1 MSGTTIRTLI
11 RNYLLIII
19 GTALMAFAI
28 ASVLEPASLVTGGF
42 SGIAIIVKQ
51 YTGHLIPGGVPL
63 SVTNLVLNIPV
74 FLIAIRLK
82 GLRYLIHTLFATVM
96 LSFWLSVLPVVP
108 LAGDDLLLAS
118 LYGGIL
124 MGAGIGLVFVTG
136 ATTGGTDLI
145 AALVQH
151 FLRHYSISNI
161 LWVIDTAVVLVGV
174 YLYGIQITLYAII
187 AIYLTSKISD
197 GIIDGLKFSKAAFI
211 ITENPEALA
220 ALVMEELGRG
230 VTGIS
235 ATGMYSGD
243 SKNMLLCVVSKK
255 EIVRL
260 KELAKSCDPNAFVI
274 VTDVREV
281 LGEGFI
287 EHHGSAGTP

>member
-74 FLIAIRLK
+74 FLSAIRLK

-211 ITENPEALA
+211 ITEKPEALA

>member
-19 GTALMAFAI
+19 GTALVAFAT

-42 SGIAIIVKQ
+42 TGIAIIVKQ
-51 YTGHLIPGGVPL
+51 FTEHLLPGGVPL
-63 SVTNLVLNIPV
+63 SVTNLALNIPV

-108 LAGDDLLLAS
+108 LAGNDLLLAS

-211 ITENPEALA
+211 ITEKPEALA

-287 EHHGSAGTP
+287 EHHGSAGPP

>member
-19 GTALMAFAI
+19 GTALVAFAT

-42 SGIAIIVKQ
+42 TGIAIIVKQ
-51 YTGHLIPGGVPL
+51 FTEHLLPGGVPL
-63 SVTNLVLNIPV
+63 SVTNLALNIPV

-211 ITENPEALA
+211 ITEKPEALA

-243 SKNMLLCVVSKK
+243 SKHMLLCVVSKK

>member
-19 GTALMAFAI
+19 GTALVAFAT

-42 SGIAIIVKQ
+42 TGIAIIVKQ
-51 YTGHLIPGGVPL
+51 FTEHLLPGGVPL
-63 SVTNLVLNIPV
+63 SVTNLALNIPV

-161 LWVIDTAVVLVGV
+161 LWIIDTAVVLVGV

-211 ITENPEALA
+211 ITEKPEALA

>member
-136 ATTGGTDLI
+136 ATTGDTDLI

-211 ITENPEALA
+211 ITEKPEALA